1 MIAYKTDDLLAR
13 PSLESRVNES
23 PVLRMLASVQFCLP
37 RGSTR
42 NSTILFSLK
51 WIKIWREVLLRPCKH
66 SFFMQ
71 EFQHPF
77 DIPNTIYYGMYLTV
91 FLPTTEVLQSNN
103 LSLLPCSF
111 LVIQIPLTHF
121 IPWVKIYYFVAQ
133 IVINCS
139 KHAIGCDLLFLIGKQ
154 GMHFLVCGTTDT
166 QNSFSTFPIQTL
178 ALTFKEPEFLL
189 QSGVYVT
196 LN

>member
-1 MIAYKTDDLLAR
+1 MFSTSHTIFNLELFFSCSRFLSRILQCTDYFPLVSLSLLDPFMILTLQKSVIDSIYRMPIKLGDQFKWDWSKEHLEMIAYKTDDLLAR

-71 EFQHPF
+71 EF
-77 DIPNTIYYGMYLTV
+77 
-91 FLPTTEVLQSNN
+91 
-103 LSLLPCSF
+103 
-111 LVIQIPLTHF
+111 
-121 IPWVKIYYFVAQ
+121 
-133 IVINCS
+133 
-139 KHAIGCDLLFLIGKQ
+139 
-154 GMHFLVCGTTDT
+154 
-166 QNSFSTFPIQTL
+166 
-178 ALTFKEPEFLL
+178 
-189 QSGVYVT
+189 
-196 LN
+196 